1 MEQNGSQVSLKL
13 TCAPIQTPPPHIK
26 SMGHDIKTYLK
37 TTIQTE
43 NVKRINVY
51 LWTND
56 MEGLLSVYTGDLQR
70 L

>member
-1 MEQNGSQVSLKL
+1 
-13 TCAPIQTPPPHIK
+13 
-26 SMGHDIKTYLK
+26 MGHDIKTYLK

-56 MEGLLSVYTGDLQR
+56 MEGLLSVYTGNLQR
-70 L
+70 LCP